1 MDSYRLPWMS
11 DELAMFRDAVRKFV
25 ETEVVPHEERWAKQ
39 QHVDRDV
46 WRKAGD
52 MGILLCDIPE
62 QYGGAGATFAYECAV
77 FEELQHANVTS
88 FGKAVHSI
96 VAHYLLAYGT
106 EAQKMRLLPKMASGE
121 MIAAIAMSE
130 PGAGSDLQGI
140 RTRAILDGD
149 QYVVNGSKTFIT
161 NGYMADLICVVVKT
175 DPAAGS
181 KGVSLLMVETADLPG
196 FRRGRILEKIGMK
209 GQDTAELFFDDARVP
224 MANLLG
230 TEEGRGF
237 YQLMQ
242 QLPWERTI
250 LAVSAV
256 AAIELAVE
264 VTAAYVKE
272 RKAFGKALIEMQN
285 TRFKLAECKTT
296 ARIARVFVDN
306 CIQQMMDGTLDATT
320 ASMAKWW
327 TTEQQCRVID
337 ECLQLF
343 GGYGY
348 MMEYPIAKMYADARV
363 QKIYGGTNE
372 IMKELIA
379 RSL

>member
-1 MDSYRLPWMS
+1 MGNCNLPWMS

-25 ETEVVPHEERWAKQ
+25 ESELVPHDERWSKQ
-39 QHVDRDV
+39 GHVDREV
-46 WRKAGD
+46 WAKAGA
-52 MGILLCDIPE
+52 MGILLCDVPE
-62 QYGGAGATFAYECAV
+62 EYGGAGGTFAHEAAVYEEIGRGNITC
-77 FEELQHANVTS
+77 

-96 VAHYLLAYGT
+96 VAHYLLTYGT
-106 EAQKMRLLPKMASGE
+106 EEQKLQWLPKMATGE
-121 MIAAIAMSE
+121 LIAAIAMTE
-130 PGAGSDLQGI
+130 PGAGSDLQGVK
-140 RTRAILDGD
+140 TRAVRDGD
-149 QYVVNGSKTFIT
+149 HYVINGSKTFIT
-161 NGYMADLICVVVKT
+161 NGYMADLICVVAKT
-175 DPAAGS
+175 DASGGA
-181 KGVSLLMVETADLPG
+181 KGTSLVMVETKDLAG
-196 FRRGRILEKIGMK
+196 FRRGRILEKIGQK
-209 GQDTAELFFDDARVP
+209 GQDTAELFFDDVRVP
-224 MANLLG
+224 AANLLG

-237 YQLMQ
+237 YQLMA
-242 QLPWERTI
+242 QLPYERTL

-264 VTAAYVKE
+264 VTTEYVKE
-272 RKAFGKALIEMQN
+272 RKAFGKTLLEMQN

-296 ARIARVFVDN
+296 AHIARVFIDD
-306 CIQQMMDGTLDATT
+306 CIGKIIDGTMDATT

-348 MMEYPIAKMYADARV
+348 MLEYPIAKMYADARV